1 LSELDRLDKAIIAF
15 LNQDARTPSSHI
27 ARELGMAERTIH
39 NRIKRLIQTG
49 IIQPV
54 AVVNPSA
61 FGYNLAVDI
70 FCEVEVGYQDQAV
83 NAILEMPEVSYLA
96 LSTGDQDINLQ
107 ALFKDGDEIQAFI
120 TNKLH
125 QVPGMR
131 RTRAVL
137 IPRILKD
144 TYQWL
149 PPTNSTENPIGDA
162 SPDARR

>member
-1 LSELDRLDKAIIAF
+1 MADR
-15 LNQDARTPSSHI
+15 TV
-27 ARELGMAERTIH
+27 H

-49 IIQPV
+49 VVQPI
-54 AVVNPSA
+54 AVVNPTA

-70 FCEVEVGYQDQAV
+70 FCEVEVGFQDQAV

-96 LSTGDQDINLQ
+96 LSTGDQDISLQ

-149 PPTNSTENPIGDA
+149 PPTNSAENPIGDA